1 MGEFISSSTKWRSDF
16 NEGMKRKYD
25 ILQQHADTEGRV
37 ADNQMGIAK
46 MQFGEGGVYDRNN
59 TSQQGIARMHYGPG
73 GAVDR
78 SIAANAPFN
87 AAQTADILSKTG
99 IATQKWQ
106 NFDRPALTSMKDMFD
121 ENFDIMKSNKR
132 KSLALE
138 GRAYDSPEFAQ
149 KTYGLTPPVSAVQ
162 SPALAKPRQRPS
174 WWTGKQ
180 TTPFEEERSGPMF
193 TPYGGGESNPINW
206 LMQPAVPFMR
216 MFR

>member
-1 MGEFISSSTKWRSDF
+1 MARGSYFDKAEWDK
-16 NEGMKRKYD
+16 GMKRKYD

-46 MQFGEGGVYDRNN
+46 MQFGEGGAYDRNN
-59 TSQQGIARMHYGPG
+59 ASQQGIAQMHYGPG
-73 GAVDR
+73 GSVDR
-78 SIAANAPFN
+78 QINANAPFN
-87 AAQTADILSKTG
+87 AAQTASILSTTG
-99 IATQKWQ
+99 IAKQKWEG
-106 NFDRPALTSMKDMFD
+106 FEKPALTNMQDMFN
-121 ENFDIMKSNKR
+121 ENFDMMKSNKR

-138 GRAYDSPEFAQ
+138 GRAYDSPEFAL
-149 KTYGLTPPVSAVQ
+149 KTYGLNPPAASPLAV
-162 SPALAKPRQRPS
+162 AKPRAKPS

-193 TPYGGGESNPINW
+193 APYGGGESNPVNW